1 MRTWLRLLCL
11 SLVSG
16 LLASLGCSAT
26 LLECRAQAAA
36 DLPLEPDQ
44 ITVGDVKEVIRKVK
58 ACQAAARP
66 PRDDPLPSGS
76 GDAGP

>member
-1 MRTWLRLLCL
+1 MRPLLRLLCL
-11 SLVSG
+11 SLISA
-16 LLASLGCSAT
+16 LLAGLGCSAS

-44 ITVGDVKEVIRKVK
+44 ITIGDVRDVVRKVK

-66 PRDDPLPSGS
+66 PRDDPLP